1 MELNS
6 KTIDE
11 LKVIAY
17 DLLASKEQTERNL
30 QIVNQ
35 TIAAKYEEL
44 KKAEDIKADMKSDIK
59 PVGTKIIQDATIE
72 S

>member
-1 MELNS
+1 MDLQS
-6 KTIDE
+6 KSIDE

-35 TIAAKYEEL
+35 AIAAKYEEL
-44 KKAEDIKADMKSDIK
+44 KKNELPTTVS
-59 PVGTKIIQDATIE
+59 DATIE

>member
-35 TIAAKYEEL
+35 TIAAKYEEQ
-44 KKAEDIKADMKSDIK
+44 KKNELPTTVS
-59 PVGTKIIQDATIE
+59 DATIE

>member
-1 MELNS
+1 MKKNLNEMS
-6 KTIDE
+6 IDE
-11 LKVIAY
+11 LKIAAY

-35 TIAAKYEEL
+35 TIAAKYEEQS
-44 KKAEDIKADMKSDIK
+44 KNSKVE
-59 PVGTKIIQDATIE
+59 DATIE

>member
-1 MELNS
+1 MNLNE

-44 KKAEDIKADMKSDIK
+44 KKAEED
-59 PVGTKIIQDATIE
+59 GTDK
-72 S
+72 

>member
-1 MELNS
+1 MDLNS

-35 TIAAKYEEL
+35 TIAAKYEEA
-44 KKAEDIKADMKSDIK
+44 KNENVQK
-59 PVGTKIIQDATIE
+59 GNATIE

>member
-35 TIAAKYEEL
+35 TIAAKYEEQS
-44 KKAEDIKADMKSDIK
+44 KNSKVE
-59 PVGTKIIQDATIE
+59 DATIE